1 MLRILIASY
10 SIVIGRDAY
19 KGTPASKPKNKE
31 KINDSPFFVRQ
42 SHIIRATGA
51 FHSIICSRLSWQGRF
66 CQGFTGTVAHRYCLC
81 TLHED
86 RAGIGTMGMTT
97 RCRTGYV
104 NSRGR
109 EGGLERGARGRER
122 EGVRA
127 EAAAAVELEK
137 VKRQAAEEVV
147 ANAAAV
153 GKLDI
158 FRKEAAGGIGEALA
172 PLGFDRK
179 TPVKFKDAVG
189 P

>member
-51 FHSIICSRLSWQGRF
+51 LHGIICSRLSWQGGF
-66 CQGFTGTVAHRYCLC
+66 CQGFTGTVAHRYYLC
-81 TLHED
+81 TLHENRD
-86 RAGIGTMGMTT
+86 GIGTMGMTT

-109 EGGLERGARGRER
+109 EGGLEREVLESDRYIGVISIYWRLTICRMTRYRSVKSKER
-122 EGVRA
+122 
-127 EAAAAVELEK
+127 K
-137 VKRQAAEEVV
+137 
-147 ANAAAV
+147 
-153 GKLDI
+153 
-158 FRKEAAGGIGEALA
+158 RKESKIQFLY
-172 PLGFDRK
+172 
-179 TPVKFKDAVG
+179 TH
-189 P
+189 